1 MDTLVI
7 SCMDPRLNE
16 YLDEKYISSKE
27 YGKVEIWRNAGGR
40 IPTDRKLI
48 DYILKNKPKR
58 VILAPH
64 TDCKAKL
71 HIYEALKKGIKNTAN
86 DEIVDEAV
94 GFLGGAEF
102 GNREECDKLLD
113 AKEQAYL
120 KERLEK
126 AGIDVELDVVDISKL
141 SLSGHKHDDERRL
154 VISSIMDIES
164 KRLAEKAGVEL
175 PSCYIIQGPNL
186 KGLHADIELALSLG
200 IQKVSRLAEQNF
212 R

>member
-16 YLDEKYISSKE
+16 YLDEKYIRNKK

-40 IPTDRKLI
+40 VTTDRKLI
-48 DYILKNKPKR
+48 EYILKNKAKR

-71 HIYEALKKGIKNTAN
+71 HIYEALEKGIKNTAN
-86 DEIVDEAV
+86 DEIVDEAI

-102 GNREECDKLLD
+102 RNREECDKLLD
-113 AKEQAYL
+113 TKEQAYL
-120 KERLEK
+120 KERLER
-126 AGIDVELDVVDISKL
+126 ARIDVELDVVDISKL
-141 SLSGHKHDDERRL
+141 SLPKHDGEGKL
-154 VISSIMDIES
+154 VISSIMDVES
-164 KRLAEKAGVEL
+164 KKLAEKAGVEL

-200 IQKVSRLAEQNF
+200 IQKVSRVGEQNF
-212 R
+212 E